1 MLFKSVVRCLSSTGE
16 PALRSLHDTP
26 VAFLIFILLTSLV
39 IVSVFVGLKSKSMLF
54 FGALV
59 SDRSM
64 LGWLFSSKIIP
75 LPISF
80 ATFIK
85 KKNLQVSN
93 TSFLSFKITSC
104 YIKKI
109 FADLLSIFLTKMV

>member
-1 MLFKSVVRCLSSTGE
+1 LSTGE
-16 PALRSLHDTP
+16 PASRSLHDIWSTP

-54 FGALV
+54 FGAFFLIQ
-59 SDRSM
+59 SM

-85 KKNLQVSN
+85 KKKELKVSH
-93 TSFLSFKITSC
+93 TSFLSFKITSFSF
-104 YIKKI
+104 KTI
-109 FADLLSIFLTKMV
+109 FC